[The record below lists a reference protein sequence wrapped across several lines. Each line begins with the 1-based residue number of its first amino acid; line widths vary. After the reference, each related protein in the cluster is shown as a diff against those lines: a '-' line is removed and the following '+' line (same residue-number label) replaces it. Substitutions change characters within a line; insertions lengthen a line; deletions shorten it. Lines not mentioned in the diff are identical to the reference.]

1 MLFRS
6 LQNIEDLQVQNTL
19 GQMVPFSAFA
29 TFRTELGA
37 RRIERFTQNMSAA
50 VTVIPFPGASSAAI
64 MDAIERHLVSEFPKQ
79 YDLSW
84 TDMSFQEKNN
94 QGQIAYLMALAV
106 IFGYLFL
113 VAQYESWTMPLP
125 VMLSVLFATL
135 GGLGALSLTGINLD
149 VYAQLG
155 LIMLIGLCSKSTIL
169 MVEFAMQAR
178 AEGNSI
184 LDAAVNSIHF
194 RLRAVL
200 MTALS
205 FVIGVLP
212 MLFASGAGAES
223 RRVIG
228 VTTFWGMLVATVVG
242 VAFVPPMYVTFQK
255 LREFLKGLG
264 KR

>member
-1 MLFRS
+1 
-6 LQNIEDLQVQNTL
+6 
-19 GQMVPFSAFA
+19 
-29 TFRTELGA
+29 
-37 RRIERFTQNMSAA
+37 
-50 VTVIPFPGASSAAI
+50 
-64 MDAIERHLVSEFPKQ
+64 
-79 YDLSW
+79 
-84 TDMSFQEKNN
+84 
-94 QGQIAYLMALAV
+94 
-106 IFGYLFL
+106 
-113 VAQYESWTMPLP
+113 MPLP

-149 VYAQLG
+149 IYAQLG